1 MPGLKVTPVDTT
13 GAGDIFHGAFTYA
26 LSKGFDI
33 EKCVRY
39 ANITVQKIGARL
51 SIPSYTEV
59 SNYYNEKF
67 PPVAGPT
74 PSVAPQA
81 TSEVQAPVQEQTNVV
96 QTPEVNPQPS
106 VEVAPQVQTTPEV
119 SNEVQTPA
127 ASTAPVDQNPSSVT
141 VQAPQGITDAT
152 QVLPKVG
159 IQDILNQ
166 TRQMPVINEEESNVT
181 NQG

>member
-1 MPGLKVTPVDTT
+1 M
-13 GAGDIFHGAFTYA
+13 
-26 LSKGFDI
+26 
-33 EKCVRY
+33 
-39 ANITVQKIGARL
+39 
-51 SIPSYTEV
+51 
-59 SNYYNEKF
+59 
-67 PPVAGPT
+67 
-74 PSVAPQA
+74 
-81 TSEVQAPVQEQTNVV
+81 QAPVQEQTNVV